1 MDREER
7 ELPGKMPPAR
17 DAKASSR
24 ASIDNGIAAQR
35 GDEDF
40 QTRLSKL
47 IETDRRILERL
58 AR

>member
-1 MDREER
+1 MNREER
-7 ELPGKMPPAR
+7 ELRGKTPPAG

-24 ASIDNGIAAQR
+24 ASIDRRIDVQR

-40 QTRLSKL
+40 QARLSRL
-47 IETDRRILERL
+47 IAADRRILDRL

>member
-1 MDREER
+1 MNREER
-7 ELPGKMPPAR
+7 ELRGKSPPAR

-24 ASIDNGIAAQR
+24 AYIDNRIDAQR

-40 QTRLSKL
+40 RARLSKL
-47 IETDRRILERL
+47 IEADRRILDRL